1 MSHFAYFFPVF
12 LIAAICTD
20 NLDCSAEVGLVA
32 YQANQQIEWVRIPG
46 GKFLMGSTAKEIESF
61 YKEARLRSSTLDR
74 HTFEAERPQRW
85 VILSSF
91 EISKHE
97 ITNAQY
103 RSFVEATHR
112 PIPRGHKRETVW
124 QDESLNQDHQPVVG
138 VTWYDA
144 LAFAEWIGASLPS
157 EAQWERAA
165 RGGRGSRY
173 PWGNAPPTDM
183 AGNVWEWCLDAYDP
197 HFYAIGKER
206 NPVNQRDR
214 NFLED
219 RVIRGGSW
227 VYGRIFMRSALRFKF
242 YPLSTA
248 NDVGFRVVRQVADER

>member
-1 MSHFAYFFPVF
+1 M
-12 LIAAICTD
+12 
-20 NLDCSAEVGLVA
+20 
-32 YQANQQIEWVRIPG
+32 AN
-46 GKFLMGSTAKEIESF
+46 
-61 YKEARLRSSTLDR
+61 
-74 HTFEAERPQRW
+74 
-85 VILSSF
+85 
-91 EISKHE
+91 
-97 ITNAQY
+97 
-103 RSFVEATHR
+103 
-112 PIPRGHKRETVW
+112 
-124 QDESLNQDHQPVVG
+124 
-138 VTWYDA
+138 
-144 LAFAEWIGASLPS
+144 
-157 EAQWERAA
+157 
-165 RGGRGSRY
+165 
-173 PWGNAPPTDM
+173 NAPPTRISANFARRHQSTVTVGTYPEGNTAEGVSDM

>member
-1 MSHFAYFFPVF
+1 
-12 LIAAICTD
+12 
-20 NLDCSAEVGLVA
+20 
-32 YQANQQIEWVRIPG
+32 
-46 GKFLMGSTAKEIESF
+46 MGSTAKEIESF

-173 PWGNAPPTDM
+173 PWGNAPPTRASANFARRHQSTVTVGNYPEGNTAEGVSDM

-206 NPVNQRDR
+206 NTVNQRDR

-219 RVIRGGSW
+219 REIKGGYW

-242 YPLSTA
+242 YPQSTA

>member
-1 MSHFAYFFPVF
+1 M
-12 LIAAICTD
+12 
-20 NLDCSAEVGLVA
+20 
-32 YQANQQIEWVRIPG
+32 
-46 GKFLMGSTAKEIESF
+46 
-61 YKEARLRSSTLDR
+61 
-74 HTFEAERPQRW
+74 
-85 VILSSF
+85 
-91 EISKHE
+91 
-97 ITNAQY
+97 
-103 RSFVEATHR
+103 
-112 PIPRGHKRETVW
+112 
-124 QDESLNQDHQPVVG
+124 VG

-173 PWGNAPPTDM
+173 PWGNAPPTRASANFARRHQSTVTVGNYPEGNTAEGVSDM

-197 HFYAIGKER
+197 HFYAIRKER